1 MSYGK
6 NKMEKLK
13 PEHHMI
19 VEESLLQCRL
29 TIRKDKEGFE
39 AIKEWAESELSKELS
54 TKCIL
59 CVGEEK

>member
-6 NKMEKLK
+6 NKMERLK

-19 VEESLLQCRL
+19 VEEGLLQCRL

-39 AIKEWAESELSKELS
+39 SVKEWAESRLSKELRNE
-54 TKCIL
+54 TK
-59 CVGEEK
+59 

>member
-39 AIKEWAESELSKELS
+39 AIKEWAESKLSKEPC
-54 TKCIL
+54 TKSIL
-59 CVGEEK
+59 CEGEEK